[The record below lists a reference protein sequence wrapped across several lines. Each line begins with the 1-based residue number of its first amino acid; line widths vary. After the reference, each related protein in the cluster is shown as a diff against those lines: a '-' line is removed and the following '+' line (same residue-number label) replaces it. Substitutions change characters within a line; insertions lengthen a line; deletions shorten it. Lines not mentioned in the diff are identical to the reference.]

1 MKRIMILMLV
11 GFAFLATVFSL
22 YQYFSGT
29 ALNQA
34 VLSPELAIEP
44 QPTDMKV
51 RVNLYFPHENKL
63 RIEER
68 IVTVTQERLEE
79 AIAQELQKGP
89 KNLAFTDLFSGD
101 VSILDVRVSNN
112 VAYVNLSEAFLDQ
125 NYVANEKSEL
135 FVWSIVNSFTEIDD
149 VYRVQIL
156 IEGRRRDVQIGNSN
170 LYQLLTR
177 NRSFIYE
184 ERRYPSS
191 SVIEFVEAISERR
204 YDLAYTYLTAE
215 SQEKYPYEEFK
226 AAADRHFESFNGYR
240 RTIHFT
246 QGFTDS
252 WIVYIK
258 YDSADRTDEEAA
270 VSRFDLWEVVQVE
283 EDWKIVFNK

>member
-1 MKRIMILMLV
+1 MKKIMIFLV
-11 GFAFLATVFSL
+11 VSFAFLATVFSL
-22 YQYFSGT
+22 YQFFAST

-34 VLSPELAIEP
+34 VLPMELAIEP

-63 RIEER
+63 RVEER

-79 AIAQELQKGP
+79 AIAEELQKGP
-89 KNLAFTDLFSGD
+89 KNLAYTNLFSGD

-125 NYVANEKSEL
+125 SYVANEKSEL
-135 FVWSIVNSFTEIDD
+135 YVWSIVNSFTEIDD

-170 LYQLLTR
+170 LYELLTR
-177 NRSFIYE
+177 NRAFIYE
-184 ERRYPSS
+184 ERRYPSN
-191 SVIEFVEAISERR
+191 SVIEFIEAVSDRR

-215 SQEKYPYEEFK
+215 SQEKYPYEDFK
-226 AAADRHFESFNGYR
+226 IAVDRHFESFNGYR

-258 YDSADRTDEEAA
+258 YDSADRTDEA
-270 VSRFDLWEVVQVE
+270 VSTSRFDLWEVVQVDQ
-283 EDWKIVFNK
+283 DWKIVFNK